1 MKKLTLKSPEPQH
14 IEMAKNAE
22 DLEKTD
28 KIEKIEK
35 TEKRTIKV
43 KPKKSEN
50 KSTEKEDLA
59 EPDTEIADENEELP
73 ISSIDDSVFET
84 VTKDEFIAEISKR
97 R

>member
-1 MKKLTLKSPEPQH
+1 
-14 IEMAKNAE
+14 MAKNAE

-73 ISSIDDSVFET
+73 IQ
-84 VTKDEFIAEISKR
+84 A
-97 R
+97 

>member
-1 MKKLTLKSPEPQH
+1 
-14 IEMAKNAE
+14 MAKNDE

-50 KSTEKEDLA
+50 KSTEKEDNTTILA

-73 ISSIDDSVFET
+73 IPSTGKE
-84 VTKDEFIAEISKR
+84 KQKPQPQEIKER
-97 R
+97 G

>member
-1 MKKLTLKSPEPQH
+1 MK
-14 IEMAKNAE
+14 
-22 DLEKTD
+22 
-28 KIEKIEK
+28 KIEK

-73 ISSIDDSVFET
+73 IPSIDDSVFET